1 MSNIDYIKS
10 YMIRLGVDVDDMSF
24 NKWDGTLKKLD
35 NSFKSI
41 SGNLEKSDRKIH
53 DSVKNKLST
62 LLKTSAKVATVFA
75 TASIGIGKFMH
86 SIADSDMEMQKFA
99 RRLYLSTDQA
109 KALQNTLGA
118 MDLSLGDLQDVA
130 YNPELFKQYR
140 EFLNLAKSFK
150 APDGMKQSFK
160 DIRSIFA
167 EFQKFNL
174 TFNYFRERVV
184 HFIYNTIRVPAQK
197 FKNFLQ
203 LFNTKFAVNINR
215 WAERLGTLLG
225 MVLRMG
231 LRIAEIFKNAGAFIL
246 RLWNRLSGFNQKL
259 IGGFLLL
266 SKLIKASPIWKMFT
280 LISGLTLLYDD
291 YKTFN
296 EGGISS
302 EKLKPIWN
310 FVNEQRDNPD
320 SVFNKLLDAVNKIV
334 DLINDLS
341 ELIKSAWEEL
351 KNSKFG
357 KLFGLNDNIKEDS
370 TSNKSIWR
378 KAGELGEKWGWWQL
392 KDSNSNRIMNAAM
405 QYQTPVISGPGQTLV
420 PQINNNTSNT
430 TPVNQNF
437 YFNLYSDSLKDGQ
450 TLYDDFANAI
460 RNNNNRLIG
469 AN

>member
-10 YMIRLGVDVDDMSF
+10 YMIRLGVDVDNVSF
-24 NKWDGTLKKLD
+24 SKWDGTLNKLD
-35 NSFKSI
+35 KSFKSI
-41 SGNLEKSDRKIH
+41 SGNLEKSDKKIH
-53 DSVKNKLST
+53 DSIKNKFST
-62 LLKTSAKVATVFA
+62 LIKTTAKVAGVFA
-75 TASIGIGKFMH
+75 TASVGIGKFMH

-130 YNPELFKQYR
+130 YNPELLKQYK
-140 EFLNLAKSFK
+140 EFLGLAKSFK

-184 HFIYNTIRVPAQK
+184 HFIYNTVRVPAQK
-197 FKNFLQ
+197 LKEFLQ
-203 LFNTKFAVNINR
+203 TFNNKFAVNINK

-225 MVLRMG
+225 IVLRMG
-231 LRIAEIFKNAGAFIL
+231 LRMAEVFKNAGAFVL

-259 IGGFLLL
+259 IAGFILL
-266 SKLIKASPIWKMFT
+266 SKIIKASPIWKLFT
-280 LISGLTLLYDD
+280 LISGFTLLYDD

-302 EKLKPIWN
+302 EKLKPIWK

-320 SVFNKLLDAVNKIV
+320 SVFNMILNGINKLIDLVNN
-334 DLINDLS
+334 LG
-341 ELIKSAWEEL
+341 ELIKAIWEDI

-357 KLFGLNDNIKEDS
+357 EWAGIQGKEISIPPSNKTSSWFLQKLEDFGLV
-370 TSNKSIWR
+370 
-378 KAGELGEKWGWWQL
+378 QL
-392 KDSNSNRIMNAAM
+392 REPGSNRMINAAM
-405 QYQTPVISGPGQTLV
+405 QYQTPIITEPSQMKTPINQT
-420 PQINNNTSNT
+420 
-430 TPVNQNF
+430 F
-437 YFNLYSDSLKDGQ
+437 YFNVAPDSMKDPQ
-450 TLYDDFANAI
+450 TFFTDVSTLI
-460 RNNNNRLIG
+460 RNNKGILVG
-469 AN
+469 AE